1 MTLHRPL
8 RYLAVCLAAALL
20 IAVAATAAPRDL
32 DRSFGGDGV
41 VVTTIGDQNAEG
53 FALAVQPNG
62 RIVTAGGGQV
72 PPGGNPNNGLAVTR
86 HLPDGRLDPSFG
98 GGDGV
103 VERFTE
109 EGTDATA
116 LALQPDGKILVAG
129 SAGISTSAVHV
140 TRYLANGELDLDFGD
155 DGVALLPDTCCDGA
169 HATGLAV
176 QPDGKVLVGG
186 WISNTDTQDSFV
198 ARLSATGEPD
208 GSWGAGGMTRLQL
221 GDAALQ
227 QSRAFGLLLDRG
239 KAVIAGDVL
248 RADGTRDLM
257 LARLDDAGALDDTFG
272 DGGVVQERAGNDDDY
287 VATDVSLWN
296 GKLVVTGSRGEYLS
310 SGGSPPGSLGT
321 QRNYLLAR
329 FDADDGALDT
339 TFNDEGTDPGFVFA
353 GAGDADPIATALA
366 VDPATGSATVAG
378 SALEDGKRKVM
389 VARYTSEGIRDDA
402 GFRSSDG
409 HVGARLI
416 EAGDG
421 GNSWGND
428 VALGPGGKIVVAG
441 TALDS
446 GRLKFALARLGDTPV
461 KPNAKPV
468 ARIRGHHF
476 VPRKRWVRFHGLS
489 SFDTDGRIVQY
500 AWRTGDRPFRP
511 LGPVFWHRFGRR
523 GTHVL
528 QLRVRDDRG
537 AVAVATFHVHVG
549 PRP

>member
-1 MTLHRPL
+1 MTVHRSL
-8 RYLAVCLAAALL
+8 RHLAVAVALALL
-20 IAVAATAAPRDL
+20 VAVAASAAPRDL

-41 VVTTIGDQNAEG
+41 VITTIGAQNAEG
-53 FALAVQPNG
+53 FAVAIQPNG
-62 RIVTAGGGQV
+62 RIVTTGGGQV
-72 PPGGNPNNGLAVTR
+72 PPGADADNGLAVVR

-98 GGDGV
+98 GDGV

-109 EGTDATA
+109 DGIDATA

-129 SAGISTSAVHV
+129 SAGVSISAVQV
-140 TRYLANGELDLDFGD
+140 TRYLANGQLDQGFGD
-155 DGVALLPDTCCDGA
+155 DGVALLPDTCCDAA
-169 HATGLAV
+169 HAMGLAV
-176 QPDGKVLVGG
+176 QPDGKILVGG
-186 WISNTDTQDSFV
+186 WINNTDTQDSFV
-198 ARLSATGEPD
+198 ARLMPNGEPD
-208 GSWGAGGMTRLQL
+208 SNYGGDGMTRLEL
-221 GDAALQ
+221 GDAALKD
-227 QSRAFGLLLDRG
+227 SRAFGFVLDRG

-248 RADGTRDLM
+248 TSDGTRDLM

-287 VATDVSLWN
+287 VATDISLWN
-296 GKLVVTGSRGEYLS
+296 GKLVVTGSRGEYLAVE
-310 SGGSPPGSLGT
+310 GSPPHYSGT

-329 FDADDGALDT
+329 FDADGGALDT
-339 TFNDEGTDPGFVFA
+339 SFNSEGTDPGFVFA
-353 GAGDADPIATALA
+353 GAGDGEPIVTALA
-366 VDPATGSATVAG
+366 VNPATGSATVAG
-378 SALEDGKRKVM
+378 SANEDGRRKLM

-416 EAGDG
+416 EAGDS

-446 GRLKFALARLGDTPV
+446 GRLKFALARLGDTPP
-461 KPNAKPV
+461 KPNVRPV
-468 ARIRGHHF
+468 ARISGHHT
-476 VPRKRWVRFHGLS
+476 VPRKRWVRFHGLR

-528 QLRVRDDRG
+528 QLRVTDDRG
-537 AVAVATFHVHVG
+537 AVAVATFRVHVRTG
-549 PRP
+549 S